1 MFISAV
7 NAIGAYK
14 KGRSEVWDF
23 GEGFHEK
30 IIFNLSLKDK

>member
-1 MFISAV
+1 MFIRAM

-23 GEGFHEK
+23 GGGFYEK